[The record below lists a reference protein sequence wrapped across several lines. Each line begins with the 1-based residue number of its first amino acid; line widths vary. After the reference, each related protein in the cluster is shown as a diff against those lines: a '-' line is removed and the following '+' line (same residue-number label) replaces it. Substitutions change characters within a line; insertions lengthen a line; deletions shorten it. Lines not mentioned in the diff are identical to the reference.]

1 MQGGGGGKRLTATGP
16 FGIMD
21 VAGKGGSRQCRL
33 LFDMLIVGQWERDS
47 GLRPPESRRL
57 PQILDR
63 RRRSAFSPYPGRFP
77 RLPQAFSACLD
88 GFSCTKYRFFCYRL
102 ILLFPVPQSG
112 KMLKRPCSGRKNW
125 GICRNLEE
133 KSSKSAIDSS
143 VWKCYNSVTICNYL
157 KGVSAHGEWTE
168 GGRPDV

>member
-1 MQGGGGGKRLTATGP
+1 MLGKRLTGLGL

-21 VAGKGGSRQCRL
+21 DTGNGGSRQCRL

-63 RRRSAFSPYPGRFP
+63 RRWSAFSPYRGRFP
-77 RLPQAFSACLD
+77 RLLQAFFACTGGL
-88 GFSCTKYRFFCYRL
+88 FCINYRFFCYHL
-102 ILLFPVPQSG
+102 ILLFPRPQKG
-112 KMLKRPCSGRKNW
+112 KLLKKPCSGRKGW

-143 VWKCYNSVTICNYL
+143 AWKCYNSVTICNYL